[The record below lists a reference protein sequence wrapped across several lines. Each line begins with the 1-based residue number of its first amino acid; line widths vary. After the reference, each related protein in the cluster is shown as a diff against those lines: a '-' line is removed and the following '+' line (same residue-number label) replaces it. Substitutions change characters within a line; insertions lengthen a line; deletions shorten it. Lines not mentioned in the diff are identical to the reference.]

1 MRKWINSTKI
11 AEKELKT
18 PSEKDRS
25 QKSSGCGGGAV
36 LSKAVL
42 DEARMGWSR
51 DMWGGAQDRL
61 QLKRFPPLFFDP
73 RHPQF
78 QGQPKGSVVRLD
90 WVSSLPRNLFIDPL
104 EDMK

>member
-25 QKSSGCGGGAV
+25 QKSPGCGGGAV

-42 DEARMGWSR
+42 GEARMGWV
-51 DMWGGAQDRL
+51 
-61 QLKRFPPLFFDP
+61 
-73 RHPQF
+73 
-78 QGQPKGSVVRLD
+78 QGHVGRGPGQTSAKALST
-90 WVSSLPRNLFIDPL
+90 SLL
-104 EDMK
+104 